1 MSHVEFQLAPLI
13 IIPAMCGNIEN
24 NNLATTVKTGIL
36 KASGGSKQDY
46 RNKILMTYRKKV
58 TVTI

>member
-1 MSHVEFQLAPLI
+1 M
-13 IIPAMCGNIEN
+13 
-24 NNLATTVKTGIL
+24 GIL